1 MKKIFPLL
9 VGIMLLGSLNSCDW
23 VRSKLGMP
31 TSKELREKQEQL
43 IKDSLEKVE
52 AEKEAARLEQL
63 RLDSLEQI
71 EAQKKAL
78 KRYHVVLGSFIMDN
92 NAARMVQSI
101 EKEGYTPVKISFKN
115 GYSVISAYQTDVLHD
130 AYNRMY
136 KMFALDIT
144 PYDVWVYDTK
154 QNLHF

>member
-9 VGIMLLGSLNSCDW
+9 IGIMLLGSLNSCDW
-23 VRSKLGMP
+23 IRSRLGMP
-31 TSKELREKQEQL
+31 TSEELKQKQEQ
-43 IKDSLEKVE
+43 ITKDSLEKAAKE
-52 AEKEAARLEQL
+52 QEAAQLEQL
-63 RLDSLEQI
+63 RLDSLALI
-71 EAQKKAL
+71 EAQRSAL

-92 NAARMVQSI
+92 NAERMMRTLPQI
-101 EKEGYTPVKISFKN
+101 GYEPVRLQFKN
-115 GYSVISAYQTDVLHD
+115 GYSVISAYQTNSLPD

-144 PYDVWVYDTK
+144 PHDAWVYDTQ